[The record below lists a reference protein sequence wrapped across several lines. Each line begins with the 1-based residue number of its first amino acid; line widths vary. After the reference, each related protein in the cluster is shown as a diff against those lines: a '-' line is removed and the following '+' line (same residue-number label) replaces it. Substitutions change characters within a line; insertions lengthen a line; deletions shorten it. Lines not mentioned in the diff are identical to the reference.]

1 MRGVHQLN
9 IGSVHVHKNA
19 LSDIISSAVSGIEGV
34 RLIPKNFA
42 DDLMEILGQRK
53 FPGIE
58 IHIDEN
64 NEVTVDLKVYIRYGM
79 NISDIANQIQ
89 DVVKSILDRTVD
101 IHLREINVSVQG
113 IERGET

>member
-1 MRGVHQLN
+1 MRRIQQLD

-19 LSDIISSAVSGIEGV
+19 LADIISSAVSGIDGV

-42 DDLMEILGQRK
+42 DDMMEIFGQRR

-64 NEVTVDLKVYIRYGM
+64 NDVTIALKIYIRYGM
-79 NISDIANQIQ
+79 NISDVASQIQ
-89 DVVKSILDRTVD
+89 DVVKSILGRTVD